1 MYKVFINNKY
11 IIFSQSSAIADN
23 GTDTQI
29 ISAEKIINNSA
40 NIISFIEKE
49 EASIFIIISSNPEYD
64 FKKFISL
71 FHVIVAG
78 GGIVINEEEEI
89 LLIYRRGCWD
99 LPKGKIEEDES
110 IENGAI
116 REVVEE
122 TGIMSVGKTSHFT
135 DSFHFYTQNGE
146 IILKKTHWF
155 LMSDI
160 HYKDL
165 VPQLEEEI
173 TEVKWVKKK
182 DLNSY
187 KTYASIEDIL
197 KKL

>member
-11 IIFSQSSAIADN
+11 IIYSQSSATADN
-23 GTDTQI
+23 RAEKQI
-29 ISAEKIINNSA
+29 ISAEKIIDNSA
-40 NIISFIEKE
+40 DIISFIEKE
-49 EASIFIIISSNPEYD
+49 DASIFIVISSNPENE
-64 FKKFISL
+64 FKKFTSL
-71 FHVIVAG
+71 FQTIIAG
-78 GGIVINEEEEI
+78 GGIIFNKEEEI

-99 LPKGKIEEDES
+99 LPKGKIEENES

-122 TGIMSVGKTSHFT
+122 TGIVSVGETQHFT
-135 DSFHFYTQNGE
+135 DSFHFYKQNGE

-160 HYKDL
+160 RYTNL
-165 VPQLEEEI
+165 VPQLEEDI

-182 DLNSY
+182 DIKAY
-187 KTYASIEDIL
+187 KSYASIEDIL
-197 KKL
+197 EKI

>member
-11 IIFSQSSAIADN
+11 IIFSQSSALVDN
-23 GTDTQI
+23 GSDTQI
-29 ISAEKIINNSA
+29 ISAEKINDNSA

-49 EASIFIIISSNPEYD
+49 DASIFIIISSNPEYE
-64 FKKFISL
+64 FKKFTSL
-71 FHVIVAG
+71 FHMIIAG
-78 GGIVINEEEEI
+78 GGIVFNKEEEI

-173 TEVKWVKKK
+173 TEVKWAKKK

-197 KKL
+197 KNV